1 MFFFNQLPAV
11 AIYSLFA
18 LRAFFYLI
26 PPSLQGSTHETK
38 SIHKIY

>member
-1 MFFFNQLPAV
+1 MVSPLV
-11 AIYSLFA
+11 ALH
-18 LRAFFYLI
+18 LCTRGFFYLI